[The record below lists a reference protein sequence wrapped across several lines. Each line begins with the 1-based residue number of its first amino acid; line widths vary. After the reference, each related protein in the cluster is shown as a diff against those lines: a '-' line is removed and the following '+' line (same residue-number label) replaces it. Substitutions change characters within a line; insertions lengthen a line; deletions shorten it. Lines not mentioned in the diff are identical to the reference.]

1 MFAKK
6 PHSTSEIAKLT
17 HPKQIVGVAT
27 KAGLNADELEL
38 YGNFKAKVTL
48 AVLQRLKQRP
58 DGKLI
63 LVTAMT
69 PTKHGEGKTCVS
81 IGLTQALG
89 RLKKRVFLCLREPS
103 LGPALGLKGG
113 GCGGGYAQVLPM
125 EDINLH
131 FTGDI
136 HAITAAHNLLSAI
149 IDNHLAKG
157 NALKLDPKR
166 VIWRRTID
174 LCDRSLREIQVG
186 MTEGAVKRREG
197 FDITAASEIMACLA
211 LTTGYKDLKE
221 RLGKI
226 IVGFTNKGRPVTA
239 SELKVVGAM
248 AAILKDTIKP
258 NIVQT
263 LEGQPVFV
271 HMGPFGNIAH
281 GTNSVLATQMALKL
295 ADYAVV
301 ETGFGTDLGFEKFC
315 DVVTRQGKFKP
326 DCAVVVASA
335 RALKAHG
342 GATDEDLE
350 KENLDAL
357 RNGLPNLE
365 RHIENVKKMGIW
377 PVVAINRFPA
387 DSENEL
393 NEIKEFCRRKGI
405 LAEITEVVA
414 KGGEGGEKL
423 AQAVIAT
430 MQEHPSKFKPL
441 YDLSLSIK
449 EKIEK
454 IASEIY
460 GAEGVVYVGTSE
472 DDIIFLS
479 ENNYDELP
487 VNMARTHLS
496 LTDDPKVKG
505 APSGW
510 RLKVREVKVSAGAG
524 FLVALT
530 GEINLMPG
538 MPKVP
543 LAERVDI
550 DNDGNITGLF

>member
-6 PHSTSEIAKLT
+6 PHSTSEIARLT

-38 YGNFKAKVTL
+38 YGNYKAKVVL
-48 AVLQRLKQRP
+48 GVLQRLKARP
-58 DGKLI
+58 DGKLV
-63 LVTAMT
+63 LVTAIT
-69 PTKHGEGKTCVS
+69 PTRHGEGKTCVS

-89 RLKKRVFLCLREPS
+89 RLKKRVILCLREPS

-136 HAITAAHNLLSAI
+136 HAVTSAHNLLSAA
-149 IDNHLAKG
+149 IDNHISRG
-157 NALKLDPKR
+157 NELKFDPKK
-166 VIWRRTID
+166 ILWRRAID
-174 LCDRSLREIQVG
+174 LCDKSLREIQVG
-186 MTEGAVKRREG
+186 AAEGAVKRRDG
-197 FDITAASEIMACLA
+197 FDITAASEVMACLA

-221 RLGKI
+221 RLGRM
-226 IVGFTNKGRPVTA
+226 IVGFTSKGKPVTA

-248 AAILKDTIKP
+248 AAILKDAIKP
-258 NIVQT
+258 NIAQT
-263 LEGQPVFV
+263 LESQPAFI

-295 ADYAVV
+295 ADYAVI

-326 DCAVVVASA
+326 DCAVVVVSA
-335 RALKAHG
+335 RALKSHG
-342 GATDEDLE
+342 GMADGELDKEDLVSL
-350 KENLDAL
+350 N
-357 RNGLPNLE
+357 NGLCNLE
-365 RHIENVKKMGIW
+365 RHLENVKRFGIW

-387 DSENEL
+387 DTDNEL
-393 NEIKEFCRRKGI
+393 NRIKESCRSKGV

-423 AQAVIAT
+423 AQAVIST

-441 YDLSLSIK
+441 YELSLSIK

-454 IASEIY
+454 IALEVY
-460 GAEGVVYVGTSE
+460 GAEGVVYVGSSE
-472 DDIIFLS
+472 DDITFLT
-479 ENNYDELP
+479 ENGYDELP
-487 VNMARTHLS
+487 VNMAKTHLS
-496 LTDDPKVKG
+496 FTDDPKQKG

-510 RLKVREVKVSAGAG
+510 RLKVKEVKVSAGAG

-530 GEINLMPG
+530 GEMNLMPG

-550 DNDGNITGLF
+550 DDDGNISGLF

>member
-1 MFAKK
+1 MFTKK
-6 PHSTSEIAKLT
+6 PHSTSEIARLT

-38 YGNFKAKVTL
+38 YGNFKAKITL
-48 AVLQRLKQRP
+48 SVLQRLKQRP

-69 PTKHGEGKTCVS
+69 PTKHGEGKTCIS

-89 RLKKRVFLCLREPS
+89 RLKKRVILCLREPS
-103 LGPALGLKGG
+103 LGPALGFKGG

-136 HAITAAHNLLSAI
+136 HAVTAAHNLLSAV

-157 NALKLDPKR
+157 NELKLDPKR
-166 VIWRRTID
+166 IIWRRTID
-174 LCDRSLREIQVG
+174 LCDRSLREVQVG
-186 MTEGAVKRREG
+186 IAEGAVKRREG

-211 LTTGYKDLKE
+211 LTNGYKDLKE

-226 IVGFTNKGRPVTA
+226 IIGFTNKGRPVTA
-239 SELKVVGAM
+239 SELKAVGAI
-248 AAILKDTIKP
+248 AAILKDAIKP
-258 NIVQT
+258 NMAQT
-263 LEGQPVFV
+263 LEGQPALI

-281 GTNSVLATQMALKL
+281 GTNSILATQMALKL

-315 DVVTRQGKFKP
+315 DVVTRQGKFRP

-342 GATDEDLE
+342 GVAEADLENEDLP
-350 KENLDAL
+350 AL
-357 RNGLPNLE
+357 NNGLPNLE
-365 RHIENVKKMGIW
+365 RHIENVKKFGIW
-377 PVVAINRFPA
+377 PVVAINRFPK

-393 NEIKEFCRRKGI
+393 NRIKEFCRSKGV
-405 LAEITEVVA
+405 LAEIAEVVA
-414 KGGEGGEKL
+414 KGGEAGEKL

-441 YDLSLSIK
+441 YDTSLPIK

-454 IASEIY
+454 IATEIY

-472 DDIIFLS
+472 DDINFLT

-496 LTDDPKVKG
+496 FTDDPKVKG
-505 APSGW
+505 APAGW
-510 RLKVREVKVSAGAG
+510 RLKVKEVKVSAGAG

-530 GEINLMPG
+530 GEMNLMPG
-538 MPKVP
+538 MPRVP
-543 LAERVDI
+543 LAERVDV

>member
-69 PTKHGEGKTCVS
+69 PTRHGEGKTCIS

-136 HAITAAHNLLSAI
+136 HAITAAHNLLSAV

-166 VIWRRTID
+166 VIWRRAID

-186 MTEGAVKRREG
+186 ITEGAVKRPEG

-226 IVGFTNKGRPVTA
+226 IIGFTKKGQPVTA
-239 SELKVVGAM
+239 SELKVVGAI

-263 LEGQPVFV
+263 LEGQPAFV

-315 DVVTRQGKFKP
+315 DVVTRQGKFRP

-342 GATDEDLE
+342 GAADEDLE

-357 RNGLPNLE
+357 RNGMANLE
-365 RHIENVKKMGIW
+365 RHVENVKKMGIW

-393 NEIKEFCRRKGI
+393 SEIKEFCRRKGI

-472 DDIIFLS
+472 DDITFLA

-496 LTDDPKVKG
+496 FTDDPKVKG

-530 GEINLMPG
+530 GEMNLMPG